1 MQQTEGAPA
10 EAVADVEMEGLRG
23 CGGRSRDVILSPAKA
38 TCNSPGGAAPVTISQ
53 AKLEVRPLSGALGAE
68 VLGINL
74 SRPLEA
80 AAFAEV
86 RAAYHRHGV
95 IFFRDQELT
104 PEQHIAFARR
114 WGGINVNRFFQP
126 VEGHPV
132 IAEVRKEP
140 EQERN
145 IGGRWHSDHS
155 YDRAPAMG
163 SILYALEVP
172 ASGGDTLFA
181 SMYRAYET
189 LSDGLKR
196 TLEGLQAWHS
206 SRHVFGQSSGDL
218 ESRRDG
224 RIGNANLATQ
234 DALHPVVITHPET
247 GRKALYVNPE
257 FTQRFDGWSEAES
270 APLLGYLYEHAARP
284 EFTCRFRWEAGSVAF
299 WDNRATWHRAL
310 NDYQGQRRLM
320 HRITVEGVPL
330 S

>member
-1 MQQTEGAPA
+1 M
-10 EAVADVEMEGLRG
+10 
-23 CGGRSRDVILSPAKA
+23 ILSLVKA
-38 TCNSPGGAAPVTISQ
+38 CGNSSGGAFPVTTARGELDI
-53 AKLEVRPLSGALGAE
+53 RPLSGALGAE
-68 VLGINL
+68 VLGVDL
-74 SRPLEA
+74 SRPLDEV
-80 AAFAEV
+80 AFAEV

-95 IFFRDQELT
+95 IFFRDQRLT

-140 EQERN
+140 DQERN
-145 IGGRWHSDHS
+145 IGGGWHTDHS
-155 YDRAPAMG
+155 YDTAPAMG

-172 ASGGDTLFA
+172 ACGGDTLFA

-189 LSDGLKR
+189 LSEGLQR
-196 TLEGLQAWHS
+196 TLEGLKAWHS
-206 SRHVFGQSSGDL
+206 SRHVFGQSSQDL

-224 RIGNANLATQ
+224 RIGNAALATQ

-257 FTQRFDGWSEAES
+257 FTLRFDGWSETES

-284 EFTCRFRWEAGSVAF
+284 EFTCRFRWEEGSIAF

-310 NDYQGQRRLM
+310 NDYHGQRRLM

-330 S
+330 G